1 MKTLY
6 QQHFKT
12 VMLAFL
18 LGILLMSSC
27 KKDRT
32 LAPEPKGQ
40 EITGTK
46 GIYVLAE
53 GTMGNNNS
61 TLTYYD
67 VATKKVETF
76 YDDATK
82 KISADYFKKIN
93 GRPLGETAND
103 LKAYGS
109 KMYCVV
115 AGVQGKAQSF
125 VEVIDIATGKSLK
138 SISFNAN
145 GDGQMPRYIAFYK
158 NKAYVSRYDG
168 KISRIDTA
176 SLAVDAEL
184 QLMNGTS
191 PAGGLEGLAVAN
203 GKLYVTNSDHPYYPN
218 GLKNK
223 VTVIDLATFTKT
235 KDIAVSH
242 NPVKIAAAQNGDLLV
257 VTWGDYGAVKPVLQ
271 RINSATDAVTASY
284 DYNVGPIAIYK
295 NKSYLITDWNMNSL
309 TLDLTSGA
317 TGKIITDA
325 TATSTL
331 YGVTVNPFDESVVV
345 ADAISF
351 GSDVGKAIVFDKNG
365 KFKYDFATGALPQH
379 AVFNYSYK

>member
-1 MKTLY
+1 MKTHY
-6 QQHFKT
+6 NNPMKT
-12 VMLAFL
+12 TVLAFL
-18 LGILLMSSC
+18 LGALFFSSC

-32 LAPEPKGQ
+32 PAPLPQKP

-46 GIYVLAE
+46 GIYVLGE

-67 VATKKVETF
+67 VASKKSET
-76 YDDATK
+76 
-82 KISADYFKKIN
+82 DYFKKIN
-93 GRPLGETAND
+93 GRSLGETAND

-115 AGVQGKAQSF
+115 AGIQGKPQSF

-145 GDGQMPRYIAFYK
+145 GDGQLPRYVAFYK
-158 NKAYVSRYDG
+158 DKAYVSRYDG
-168 KISRIDTA
+168 KITRIDTA
-176 SLAVDAEL
+176 SLAVDGEL

-203 GKLYVTNSDHPYYPN
+203 GKLYVTNSDHPFYPA

-223 VTVIDLATFTKT
+223 VTVIDLATFTKI
-235 KDIAVSH
+235 KDITVSY

-257 VTWGDYGAVKPVLQ
+257 VTWGDYGNIKPVLQ
-271 RINSATDAVTASY
+271 KISSATDAVTASY
-284 DYNVGPIAIYK
+284 DYNAGPIAVYK

-309 TLDLTSGA
+309 TLDLTTGA
-317 TGKIITDA
+317 TGKIITDGTVA
-325 TATSTL
+325 STL
-331 YGVTVNPFDESVVV
+331 YGVTVNSFDESVVI

-351 GSDVGKAIVFDKNG
+351 GSSVGKALVFDKNG
-365 KFKYDFATGALPQH
+365 KIMYDFATGALPQH